1 MSQGEIEDAMPMSR
15 SIYEL
20 RDDQIS
26 FIEKQRID
34 ADIIMQTIEQRNEN
48 FELRQRLENLSN
60 FREISHIELGKL
72 RTQYEAVCKEKT
84 ELNNIVRQQREEVL
98 KLKKI
103 TERLDQHDEF
113 SNLDFS
119 KNDWIANR
127 DVYAKYI
134 NFLKMDN
141 ESKNFKLEQ
150 MELEIARLNKRMDEG
165 TVDQNFMNIP
175 KPGEEFE
182 SLTEHSKGNY
192 YRKVYLTLMEFRREI
207 DLAFDQLERSS
218 REHNEKMEKFKV
230 KHKTEVEAL
239 NKKVD
244 ALSKRAEF
252 QNLYVSANK
261 RIKDLEAELEAQ
273 TKYFEDNLK
282 DREAKLKLETEKIS
296 DMNKQMLMVNE
307 KMASMRK
314 ELDIAN
320 KKYAEAESKLR
331 KKGLADGGVP
341 DPSPATPEP
350 KSSKTA
356 PAADKSKF
364 RIRPSSRSFA
374 EPGK

>member
-1 MSQGEIEDAMPMSR
+1 MSQLEADDNMPMSR

-26 FIEKQRID
+26 FIEKQRLD
-34 ADIIMQTIEQRNEN
+34 ADIIMQSIQQRNEN
-48 FELRQRLENLSN
+48 FELRQRLENLAN
-60 FREISHIELGKL
+60 FREISQVELGKL
-72 RTQYEAVCKEKT
+72 RSQYEAACKEKA
-84 ELNNIVRQQREEVL
+84 ELNNVVRQQREEIM
-98 KLKKI
+98 KLKKV

-113 SNLDFS
+113 TNLDFS
-119 KNDWIANR
+119 KNDWITNR

-134 NFLKMDN
+134 NFLKLDN
-141 ESKNFKLEQ
+141 ESKSMKIDQ
-150 MELEIARLNKRMDEG
+150 MELEIARLNKRMEEG

-207 DLAFDQLERSS
+207 DLAFDQLERVSQ
-218 REHNEKMEKFKV
+218 EHNEKIEKYKL
-230 KHKTEVEAL
+230 KHKTEVDSL

-252 QNLYVSANK
+252 QNLYVAANK
-261 RIKDLEAELEAQ
+261 RIKDLEAELDAQ
-273 TKYFEDNLK
+273 TQYFESGMKERDA
-282 DREAKLKLETEKIS
+282 RLKLETEKIS
-296 DMNKQMLMVNE
+296 DMAKQMLMLNE

-331 KKGLADGGVP
+331 KKGLLENGQPEVP
-341 DPSPATPEP
+341 APTTTGD
-350 KSSKTA
+350 KSSR
-356 PAADKSKF
+356 PAAGDKREF

-374 EPGK
+374 DNGK

>member
-60 FREISHIELGKL
+60 FREISQIELGKL

-282 DREAKLKLETEKIS
+282 DREGKLKLETEKIS

-331 KKGLADGGVP
+331 KKGLADNGAT

-356 PAADKSKF
+356 PADKSKF